1 MNKAMDRMMTPLRRN
16 SDLCIMSIALCFLL
30 LYLAPVSLLYA
41 AEASNIKVA
50 SIYAHTGV
58 AAPINAYSI
67 TGVREAIDEINA
79 RKGVLGRRFELIEL
93 DNMSTPI
100 GSKVAAE
107 KAIANGV
114 TAIIGSNWSSHTLAI
129 APVAQANKT
138 PLITNISTNEGVTK
152 IGDYI
157 FRVCFTDSFQG
168 KVMAK
173 FARED
178 LRAHSAVMIVDL
190 TSDYSMGLARDFKAH
205 FEQLGGKVEGQVEYK
220 LKAPDFERVAM
231 QAKALNPQVVFIP
244 GYDESALIIKDLMN
258 LGVKAIP
265 LGGDGWE
272 SVSFFNRG
280 GGDIPTCYYS
290 THWTEEVRSQESR
303 RFVQRYKYKGKV
315 FNAGEALAY
324 DAVQLLA
331 DAIKRSGSFD
341 RTKIRDALAATKGF
355 QGVTGTITFNTQRDP
370 IKSAVIIEIKDGIQM
385 YLKNVLP

>member
-1 MNKAMDRMMTPLRRN
+1 M
-16 SDLCIMSIALCFLL
+16 
-30 LYLAPVSLLYA
+30 
-41 AEASNIKVA
+41 
-50 SIYAHTGV
+50 
-58 AAPINAYSI
+58 
-67 TGVREAIDEINA
+67 
-79 RKGVLGRRFELIEL
+79 LGRRFELIEL

-107 KAIANGV
+107 KAIARGV

-173 FARED
+173 FARDD
-178 LRAHSAVMIVDL
+178 LKAHTAVMIVDL

-205 FEQLGGKVEGQVEYK
+205 FEQLGGNVAGQVDYN
-220 LKAPDFERVAM
+220 LKAPDFERVAV

-244 GYDESALIIKDLMN
+244 GYDESALIIKDLTN

-272 SVSFFNRG
+272 SVSFF
-280 GGDIPTCYYS
+280 
-290 THWTEEVRSQESR
+290 E
-303 RFVQRYKYKGKV
+303 
-315 FNAGEALAY
+315 
-324 DAVQLLA
+324 
-331 DAIKRSGSFD
+331 
-341 RTKIRDALAATKGF
+341 
-355 QGVTGTITFNTQRDP
+355 
-370 IKSAVIIEIKDGIQM
+370 
-385 YLKNVLP
+385 

>member
-1 MNKAMDRMMTPLRRN
+1 MRRSGMNNEISRIMPPWSGKRVIQIMRMV
-16 SDLCIMSIALCFLL
+16 ICFILVHTCL
-30 LYLAPVSLLYA
+30 HGADA
-41 AEASNIKVA
+41 IKVA

-58 AAPINAYSI
+58 ASAINAYSI

-79 RKGVLGRRFELIEL
+79 KGGVLGRRFELIEL

-107 KAIANGV
+107 KAITKGV

-178 LRAHSAVMIVDL
+178 LKALRAVMIVDL
-190 TSDYSMGLARDFKAH
+190 TSDYSMGLARDFRSH
-205 FEQLGGKVEGQVEYK
+205 FEQLGGKVVGQVEYN
-220 LKAPDFERVAM
+220 LNAPDFERVAM

-244 GYDESALIIKDLMN
+244 GYDESALIIKHLMS

-272 SVSFFNRG
+272 SVRFFERG
-280 GGDIPTCYYS
+280 GKDIPKCYYS
-290 THWTEEVRSQESR
+290 THWTEEVNREESK
-303 RFVQRYKYKGKV
+303 RFVQRYKLKGKV

-324 DAVQLLA
+324 DAVFLLA
-331 DAIKRSGSFD
+331 DAIKRSDSFD
-341 RTKIRDALAATKGF
+341 RTKIRDMLAATKGF
-355 QGVTGTITFNTQRDP
+355 QGVTGTISFNAQRDP
-370 IKSAVIIEIKDGIQM
+370 IKSAVIIEIKDGKPM

>member
-1 MNKAMDRMMTPLRRN
+1 MNKAMDRIMTPLRRKGN
-16 SDLCIMSIALCFLL
+16 LRIMSIVLCFLL
-30 LYLAPVSLLYA
+30 LYLAPVSLLNGA
-41 AEASNIKVA
+41 DAIKIKVA

-58 AAPINAYSI
+58 AAAINSYSI
-67 TGVREAIDEINA
+67 IGVREAVEEINA
-79 RKGVLGRRFELIEL
+79 RGGVMGRRFELIEI

-107 KAIANGV
+107 KAIAKGV

-178 LRAHSAVMIVDL
+178 LKAHSAVMIIDL

-220 LKAPDFERVAM
+220 LKAPDFERVAR

-258 LGVKAIP
+258 IGVKAIP

-272 SVSFFNRG
+272 SERFFEKG
-280 GGDIPTCYYS
+280 GGDIPKGYYS
-290 THWTEEVRSQESR
+290 THWTEGVNREESKK
-303 RFVQRYKYKGKV
+303 FIQRYKQKGKV
-315 FNAGEALAY
+315 FNAAEALAY
-324 DAVQLLA
+324 DAVLLLA

-355 QGVTGTITFNTQRDP
+355 QGVTGTITFNSQRDP
-370 IKSAVIIEIKDGIQM
+370 IKSAVIIEIKDGKQM

>member
-1 MNKAMDRMMTPLRRN
+1 M
-16 SDLCIMSIALCFLL
+16 CFLSITSIV
-30 LYLAPVSLLYA
+30 LAYALICCPPFLAASDSL
-41 AEASNIKVA
+41 KVA

-58 AAPINAYSI
+58 AASINAYSI
-67 TGVREAIDEINA
+67 TGVREAVYEINA
-79 RKGVLGRRFELIEL
+79 RGGVMGRRFELIEL

-107 KAIANGV
+107 NAIAKGV

-173 FARED
+173 FARDD
-178 LRAHSAVMIVDL
+178 LKALTAVMIVDL
-190 TSDYSMGLARDFKAH
+190 TSDYSMGLAHDFKAY
-205 FEQLGGKVEGQVEYK
+205 FEQLGGKVAGQVDYN
-220 LKAPDFERVAM
+220 LKGPDFNRVAV
-231 QAKALNPQVVFIP
+231 QVKALNPQVAFIP
-244 GYDESALIIKDLMN
+244 GYDESALIIKELMN
-258 LGVKAIP
+258 LGVKATP

-272 SVSFFNRG
+272 SMRFFERG
-280 GGDIPTCYYS
+280 GIDIPKSYYS
-290 THWTEEVRSQESR
+290 THWTEGVNREESK

-324 DAVQLLA
+324 DAVLLLA
-331 DAIKRSGSFD
+331 DAIKRADSFD
-341 RTKIRDALAATKGF
+341 RTKIRDTLAATKGF
-355 QGVTGTITFNTQRDP
+355 QGVTGTISFNKQRDP
-370 IKSAVIIEIKDGIQM
+370 IKSAVIIEIHDGQAR